1 MKWLADQIHSMG
13 LKFGMYGALGYH
25 QCCSGSA
32 DNTADDG
39 SGAGCS
45 RAKPSV
51 CRNETFF
58 ERDRTY
64 AGTTDRAGLPEP
76 DLSRGAYIIDHST
89 ETLLADRTKASD
101 GTVTTSTRAFSLP
114 AQAPVAACEAG
125 CKTRAPKAS
134 SAATPAG
141 VVASQQNNPTGF
153 DTFYHVCDAANVC
166 PAGPGEEV
174 VSACGC
180 LDDFPEAVVMM
191 QAVRLGGADMTCTSN
206 RP

>member
-58 ERDRTY
+58 ERD
-64 AGTTDRAGLPEP
+64 ANLWASWGI
-76 DLSRGAYIIDHST
+76 DLLKVRIGM
-89 ETLLADRTKASD
+89 L
-101 GTVTTSTRAFSLP
+101 TSP
-114 AQAPVAACEAG
+114 
-125 CKTRAPKAS
+125 
-134 SAATPAG
+134 
-141 VVASQQNNPTGF
+141 PTG
-153 DTFYHVCDAANVC
+153 YRN
-166 PAGPGEEV
+166 
-174 VSACGC
+174 
-180 LDDFPEAVVMM
+180 
-191 QAVRLGGADMTCTSN
+191 GGGGLAS
-206 RP
+206 RRI